1 MRTSDARGFT
11 LLELLVVVALVG
23 ILTGTVVLGLGR
35 ADAEYR
41 LAGHADQL
49 AYRVELARQ
58 FALQRN
64 REWGLYVESERIRF
78 VEYDPEAGRW
88 VTQTRE
94 PFKTLT
100 TFDGVKF
107 RAETETLARLPTGR
121 RNALPD
127 VLLFS
132 SGETTPFTV
141 YLEPRAAGRAWS
153 VQSDG
158 LSRVRAERPSS

>member
-11 LLELLVVVALVG
+11 LLELLVVIALIA
-23 ILTGTVVLGLGR
+23 ILTGTVVVGLGQPDR
-35 ADAEYR
+35 EYR

-64 REWGLYVESERIRF
+64 REWGLFVEPEQIRF

-88 VTQTRE
+88 VTQSRD
-94 PFKTLT
+94 PFRSLQS
-100 TFDGVKF
+100 FDGVRF
-107 RAETETLARLPTGR
+107 RAETDTLARLPGGR

-132 SGETTPFTV
+132 SGETTPFTL
-141 YLEPRAAGRAWS
+141 YLEPKAARRAWS
-153 VQSDG
+153 VHSDG

>member
-11 LLELLVVVALVG
+11 LLELLVVIALVA
-23 ILTGTVVLGLGR
+23 ILTGTVALGMGQ
-35 ADAEYR
+35 ADVEYR

-49 AYRVELARQ
+49 AYRIELARQ

-64 REWGLYVESERIRF
+64 REWGLFVESELIRF

-88 VTQTRE
+88 VTQNKD
-94 PFKTLT
+94 PFKSLKG
-100 TFDGVKF
+100 FDGVRF
-107 RAETETLARLPTGR
+107 RAETETLARLPSGR

-132 SGETTPFTV
+132 SGETTPFTL
-141 YLEPRAAGRAWS
+141 YLEPRTAGRAWS
-153 VQSDG
+153 VHSDG
-158 LSRVRAERPSS
+158 LSRVRAERPPS